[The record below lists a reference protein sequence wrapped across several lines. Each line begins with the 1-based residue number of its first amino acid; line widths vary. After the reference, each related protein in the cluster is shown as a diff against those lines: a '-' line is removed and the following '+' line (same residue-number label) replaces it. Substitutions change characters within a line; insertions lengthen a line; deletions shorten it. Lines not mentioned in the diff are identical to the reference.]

1 MQMKAEELRGLESNS
16 SSSSRRVS
24 ATKVCMPM
32 FPNELAHKNGGG
44 GIVEKNK
51 MKP

>member
-1 MQMKAEELRGLESNS
+1 MQMNAEELSGLESNS
-16 SSSSRRVS
+16 SSRRVC

-32 FPNELAHKNGGG
+32 FPNELARKNGG